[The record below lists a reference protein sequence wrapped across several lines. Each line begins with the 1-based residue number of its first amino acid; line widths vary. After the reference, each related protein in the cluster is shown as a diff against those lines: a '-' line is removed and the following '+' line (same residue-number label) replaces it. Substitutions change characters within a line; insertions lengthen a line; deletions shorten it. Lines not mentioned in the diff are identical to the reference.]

1 MNENSGYP
9 FNNIRFDRVTFGNT
23 ISPADFDEYIRA
35 GPEDQANSEGAVR
48 FADDESLLRRQR
60 VSTSNEGHADSSAG
74 RRRPE

>member
-1 MNENSGYP
+1 MDKNSGDS
-9 FNNIRFDRVTFGNT
+9 FNNIRFNRVTFGNA
-23 ISPADFDEYIRA
+23 ISPEDFAEYLRT

-48 FADDESLLRRQR
+48 FADDESLICRQR